1 MRECSRTLPVLGVRL
16 FSRMTKVRAV
26 IINNEAAIVVAFDK
40 TVAVPRGPNTVCD
53 PIPPNAPAKSAA
65 FPLCNRTTI
74 IKKKQM
80 MTCSVVT
87 KYTIAS

>member
-1 MRECSRTLPVLGVRL
+1 M
-16 FSRMTKVRAV
+16 FSRITSVSAV
-26 IINNEAAIVVAFDK
+26 IMNKEAAMVVALDN

-65 FPLCNRTTI
+65 LPLCSRTTI
-74 IKKKQM
+74 IKKKQII
-80 MTCSVVT
+80 TCTAVM